1 MAEQGGRL
9 VVVGA
14 GGHAREVLD
23 LVEACNWAGSTDF
36 EVLGLLA
43 DDEPD
48 PLALARHQLAHL
60 GTIEDGLRAAAPRT
74 AYLVGIGSGPVRRRV
89 DELARSLGLV
99 APVLVHP
106 MAARGSHTMLAEGC
120 LLFSHTSVTTNV
132 RLGRHVHLNRG
143 ATVGHD
149 SVLADYVTLHPHS
162 VVSGGCR
169 IGQASTLGTNSVVIE
184 LVEVGAGCT
193 VGAGAAVVRDVA
205 DGLTAVGV
213 PARPLPG
220 QRRKDG

>member
-9 VVVGA
+9 LVVGA

-23 LVEACNWAGSTDF
+23 LVEACNRAGSTEF

-48 PLALARHQLAHL
+48 PAALARHQLAHL
-60 GTIEDGLRAAAPRT
+60 GTVGDGLRAAAAGT
-74 AYLVGIGSGPVRRRV
+74 AYLVGIGSGAVRGRV
-89 DELARSLGLV
+89 DRLARSLGLV

-106 MAARGSHTMLAEGC
+106 LAVVGSHTVLGEGC

-149 SVLADYVTLHPHS
+149 SVLAHYVTLHPQA

-169 IGQASTLGTNSVVIE
+169 IGAASMLGTSSAVIE

-205 DGLTAVGV
+205 DGLTVVGV
-213 PARPLPG
+213 PARPLTG
-220 QRRKDG
+220 RRRQDS